1 MTIRVCG
8 HRVLIK
14 PYYPE
19 EKTAGGIIVGIGK
32 EYQLEKNATQEGVVV
47 GIGDTAWSDP
57 GLGGVPWCKVG
68 DHVYFAKYAGKQVKD
83 GEEDF
88 FIINDEDVQAV
99 IEADNE

>member
-19 EKTAGGIIVGIGK
+19 EKTESGIIVGIGR
-32 EYQLEKNATQEGVVV
+32 EFQLEKNATQEGIVIDV
-47 GIGDTAWSDP
+47 GSTAWANE

-83 GEEDF
+83 GDEDF

-99 IEADNE
+99 IEEDK